1 MTSKAEL
8 AAPRAGLLLVTH
20 PGIASA
26 LLAQARLIL
35 SDPLDGVAWLE
46 IGAGSADTRREVAE
60 GMRKARTDGGLLVLT
75 DLPGATPAN
84 LACACADDHCRV
96 LSGLSLPML
105 IRAWNYRDQ
114 PLAEL
119 ADLALEGGRKALLEL
134 GA

>member
-1 MTSKAEL
+1 MTSKAES
-8 AAPRAGLLLVTH
+8 AGLLLVTH
-20 PGIASA
+20 PGIATA

-46 IGAGSADTRREVAE
+46 IGACSADTRREVDA
-60 GMRKARTDGGLLVLT
+60 GMRASRRDGGLLVLT

-84 LACACADDHCRV
+84 LARACANERCRV
-96 LSGLSLPML
+96 LSGLNLPML

-119 ADLALEGGRKALLEL
+119 AELALEGGRKALLEL